1 METFEVA
8 PEASDVVVD
17 RTQAP
22 VASST
27 PGRVTALPTE
37 RRVVNRLRR
46 ASGQLNAV
54 IEAVEAGK
62 PCRDV
67 ITQLKAVTS
76 ALDRAGFVILCNAL
90 HECLESPDEALAT
103 EGLTKEEVEKLF
115 LMFA

>member
-1 METFEVA
+1 METLDAAVG
-8 PEASDVVVD
+8 ASDVTAD
-17 RTQAP
+17 AGPDMAP
-22 VASST
+22 VARAR
-27 PGRVTALPTE
+27 PVTDLAAE
-37 RRVVNRLRR
+37 RRIVNRLRR

-76 ALDRAGFVILCNAL
+76 ALDRAGFAILSNAL
-90 HECLESPDEALAT
+90 QECLESPDEALAS
-103 EGLTKEEVEKLF
+103 EGLTKDEVEKLF